1 MAEEQTKKYND
12 DNYEISLFE
21 LWNILVKRKKI
32 IAGCIIGFIVLSGIY
47 CLNKKPVYESKASLQ
62 IGSVP
67 NIGTIVPPDVVIYE
81 LNELY
86 GKEKNPGIKLPY
98 LHEVKIGDSGDKDKV
113 SDVISL
119 IAYGKTPEEA
129 QSLLQKINETVLA
142 EHKGKYDSAVLA
154 LKGKIA
160 SLEENMEILDQE
172 IKGLDS
178 KVESSG
184 KDSEVVN
191 SLLTFENVKLKQ
203 QRVNLSM
210 EVLNLELQ
218 ASELKARPTKVIIE
232 PTVNEEPVN
241 QKVPLIL
248 AVALVVGVMMGVFIA
263 FFMEF
268 VQKAKVA
275 NKKAC

>member
-1 MAEEQTKKYND
+1 MTEERLQLY
-12 DNYEISLFE
+12 DNEEEYISLFE
-21 LWNILVKRKKI
+21 LWNIMVKRKKI
-32 IAGCIIGFIVLSGIY
+32 IVGFIISFLVLAGMY
-47 CLNKKPVYESKASLQ
+47 CLNKKPIYESRVSLR

-67 NIGTIVPPDVVIYE
+67 NIGTIVSPDVVIYK
-81 LNELY
+81 LNEMY
-86 GKEKNPGIKLPY
+86 GKEKNPGKRLPY
-98 LHEVKIGDSGDKDKV
+98 LYEVKIADNGDKNQV
-113 SDVISL
+113 ADVISL

-129 QSLLQKINETVLA
+129 QSLLRKINETILA
-142 EHKGKYDSAVLA
+142 EHKEKYNSAVLA

-160 SLEENMEILDQE
+160 SLEENMKILDQE
-172 IKGLDS
+172 IEGLNS

-218 ASELKARPTKVIIE
+218 ASELKARPTKVIID
-232 PTVNEEPVN
+232 PTVNEELVD
-241 QKVPLIL
+241 QKTLLIL
-248 AVALVVGVMMGVFIA
+248 AVALLAGVMMGVFFA

-268 VQKAKVA
+268 VQRAKVS
-275 NKKAC
+275 NKKA